1 MPFYN
6 ISEMQEER
14 TQVGPARVKSVAGEF
29 MKAGIVTYQEGEG
42 PPPHFHP
49 NEEQYMLIL
58 DGKMKMVLGDEEQM
72 IERGTLVHI
81 PRNTRHGIRVVE
93 GPALFF
99 AVKSPVGTGDLNQD
113 YNKAKDADDVWK
125 RLSTP

>member
-1 MPFYN
+1 MPFYT
-6 ISEMQEER
+6 ISEMRGEL
-14 TQVGPARVKSVAGEF
+14 TDVGPAVVKSVAGEF
-29 MKAGIVTYQEGEG
+29 MKAGIVTYQDGEG

-58 DGKMKMVLGDEEQM
+58 EGKMKMVLGDEERV
-72 IERGTLVHI
+72 IDRGTLVHI
-81 PRNTRHGIRVVE
+81 PRNIRHGICVVK
-93 GPALFF
+93 GPAVFF

-113 YNKAKDADDVWK
+113 YNKAKDAGDVWK